1 MNKFALALLVAIA
14 GAAPASAADMPAR
27 KAGLWEMKT
36 TLSSGHVVML
46 QQCVDAKTDDTMQ
59 AQAASAQHDCSKH
72 DVHKSGN
79 TITVDSVCMMA
90 GKPRAAHTVVTGS
103 FDSAYD
109 MTITRDAEDG
119 SKRVINTEA
128 KWLGPCA
135 ADQKPGDTIMP
146 NGTKVNV
153 LEMKGAG
160 GAAAPAAPGAPGAP
174 PQH

>member
-1 MNKFALALLVAIA
+1 MNKFALALLVVIA
-14 GAAPASAADMPAR
+14 GAVPASAADMPAR

-36 TLSSGHVVML
+36 TLSSGHVVSL
-46 QQCVDAKTDDTMQ
+46 QQCVDAKTDETMQ
-59 AQAASAQHDCSKH
+59 ANAAAGTQHDCSKR

-79 TITVDSVCMMA
+79 TITIDSVCVMA
-90 GKPRAAHTVVTGS
+90 GKPRAAHTVVTGN

-109 MTITRDAEDG
+109 MTITREAEDG

-146 NGTKVNV
+146 NGTRVNV
-153 LEMKGAG
+153 LEMTGPG
-160 GAAAPAAPGAPGAP
+160 GAPAAPAAP
-174 PQH
+174 QH